1 MSIMH
6 VIVMMLPLLVGQPLL
21 PPQVEQCRDRVNDQ
35 ISMAAQAAAEHTPA
49 WEQDARSVLAEEPDY
64 AERLVSAI
72 RSAASA
78 SGVAAETL
86 WGVAYTESRGR
97 HWRSA
102 GRIKR
107 GGSGE
112 IGLMQVLPFW
122 QRALKRVAGLDLD
135 LNRLEDNVLAG
146 AYILRRGG
154 DETPVMLSYYNTG
167 QRLSGTRYQRRVMNY
182 ISSFQ

>member
-1 MSIMH
+1 MSFMH
-6 VIVMMLPLLVGQPLL
+6 VIVMLLPLLVGQPQL

-35 ISMAAQAAAEHTPA
+35 IAMAARVAAEYTPA
-49 WEQDARSVLAEEPDY
+49 WERDARSVLAAEPDY
-64 AERLVSAI
+64 AERLVKAI
-72 RSAASA
+72 RDAAIA
-78 SGVAAETL
+78 SGVAADTL

-122 QRALKRVAGLDLD
+122 QKALKRVAGLDVD
-135 LNRLEDNVLAG
+135 LNHLEDNVLAG

-154 DETPVMLSYYNTG
+154 DEIPVMLSYYNTG
-167 QRLSGTRYQRRVMNY
+167 QRISSTRYQRRVMNY